1 MQLANSIPVTPT
13 RAAGGFAWPTAS
25 PGSPASLHPLFGR
38 VFHDTDDA
46 AGGGGQ
52 GGGDGG
58 GAGAGDDDNSPLF
71 TQKQLD
77 EVVGRRLEQERRK
90 WDREFQTKLEEEFN
104 KRLASKEKDKD
115 KADRA
120 DKADKSGKDKDEAS
134 VPKSEFDNLRSQ
146 MEATH
151 RDQLA
156 EKDNLLGEKEKVIAS
171 LLGEKRDAAIISA
184 ASYHNAVNPK
194 QIAKLIGDAVG
205 FDEDGVVVVFQ
216 SDGKS
221 PRYGKDGNYL
231 TVEDYV
237 ADFAKSN
244 AHLFRAE
251 VNPGGGGKGGG
262 NPGGKQLQNLSSH
275 QKIATGL
282 TQKLHGR

>member
-1 MQLANSIPVTPT
+1 MQIANTIPASPT

-25 PGSPASLHPLFGR
+25 AGSPASLRPIFGR
-38 VFHDTDDA
+38 VFHDTDNG

-52 GGGDGG
+52 AGSEGG
-58 GAGAGDDDNSPLF
+58 GAGAGDDDNSPRF

-90 WDREFQTKLEEEFN
+90 WDREFQTKFDDELN
-104 KRLASKEKDKD
+104 KRQSSKDKEKDRGD
-115 KADRA
+115 KGE
-120 DKADKSGKDKDEAS
+120 KASKDKDEAT

-151 RDQLA
+151 RDHLA
-156 EKDNLLGEKEKVIAS
+156 EKDTALADKDKVIAS
-171 LLGEKRDAAIISA
+171 LLGEKRDAAIINA
-184 ASYHNAVNPK
+184 ASIHNAVNPK

-205 FDEDGVVVVFQ
+205 FDEDGAVVVYQ
-216 SDGKS
+216 PDGKS

-237 ADFAKSN
+237 ADFAKAN
-244 AHLFRAE
+244 AHLFKAE
-251 VNPGGGGKGGG
+251 MNPGAGGKGGS
-262 NPGGKQLQNLSSH
+262 NPGSKHLQNLSSQ

-282 TQKLHGR
+282 TQKLNGR